1 MFHLEI
7 LMNAVHSL
15 LLRLSL
21 NSKTYYLK
29 FQSLYH
35 LLFLL
40 LLDFFYVVDY
50 ALLIEFHIL
59 LNEMAL
65 FLY

>member
-7 LMNAVHSL
+7 LMNAVHFL